1 MLVSMISYV
10 ITSVFDSL
18 RPQRL
23 RLQLLTIIVMAIDP
37 SPYVD
42 PKILLIALQII
53 WIIYSRVTF
62 VDYLQENH
70 RLMLRVVKESVE
82 STPAWFKK
90 YKASKE

>member
-1 MLVSMISYV
+1 MISYV
-10 ITSVFDSL
+10 ITSAFDSL

-53 WIIYSRVTF
+53 WITYSRVTY

>member
-1 MLVSMISYV
+1 MIVSMISYI
-10 ITSVFDSL
+10 ITSAFDSL

-23 RLQLLTIIVMAIDP
+23 RLQLLTIIAMAIDP

-53 WIIYSRVTF
+53 WITYSRVTY

-70 RLMLRVVKESVE
+70 KLMLRVVKESVE
-82 STPAWFKK
+82 
-90 YKASKE
+90 